1 MDIEQYNI
9 LITEIKSLDL
19 KDITSFHYSIIALD
33 KVLPRDVVDEI
44 LKKYFLRNPQ
54 KILSYYHIIFN
65 RLTLH
70 EIKPILIFCFEEIK
84 KSIDEGNFLVEK
96 NAGENHFISCFD
108 SYFNFLLTIIIQKSK
123 ETDSKLI
130 FRNAFMILFIFSQD
144 LFKKISS
151 LRNCLDSELF
161 QFIFR
166 RA

>member
-70 EIKPILIFCFEEIK
+70 EIKPILIFCF
-84 KSIDEGNFLVEK
+84 
-96 NAGENHFISCFD
+96 
-108 SYFNFLLTIIIQKSK
+108 
-123 ETDSKLI
+123 
-130 FRNAFMILFIFSQD
+130 FIFC
-144 LFKKISS
+144 FM
-151 LRNCLDSELF
+151 
-161 QFIFR
+161 QFII
-166 RA
+166 